1 MSSPPRSSCVHHL
14 EFQIYCIRAA
24 RRRFFLGTLRAG
36 SAGMNISSILLWGFA
51 ATVLLTSLTVA
62 AQSLGLTRIDI
73 PFIIGTMFTADRDR
87 AKVLGLLI
95 HLINGW
101 IFAVVYGF
109 FFEHVHDATWWY
121 GALLGA
127 LQGTFIV
134 TVVLPILPGIHPR
147 MVSDFRGPEPT
158 RLLEPPGFF
167 VTNYGRKTPLVLLFV
182 HVLYGATLGA
192 FYALSG

>member
-1 MSSPPRSSCVHHL
+1 
-14 EFQIYCIRAA
+14 
-24 RRRFFLGTLRAG
+24 
-36 SAGMNISSILLWGFA
+36 MNVSSILLWGFA

-73 PFIIGTMFTADRDR
+73 PFIIGTIFTADRDR
-87 AKVLGLLI
+87 AKVIGLVV
-95 HLINGW
+95 HLANGW
-101 IFAVVYGF
+101 IFAIVYGL
-109 FFEHVHDATWWY
+109 FFENVHAATWWY

-127 LQGTFIV
+127 VQGMFIV

-182 HVLYGATLGA
+182 HVLYGATIGA
-192 FYALSG
+192 FYSLSS